1 MFHLFPFRVFWEGI
15 FLMIKRKIYSVFLS
29 LTKNFNYEFRTNSQ
43 L

>member
-1 MFHLFPFRVFWEGI
+1 MFHLFPFGVFWKGI
-15 FLMIKRKIYSVFLS
+15 FFDDYEKFIQFFLS